1 MRFLTN
7 LVRTHLSTL
16 NEMFHSSVND
26 KPALEAIYEGY
37 TPATGAPCILN
48 SLHTSWCVGYQPPKL
63 LCIYFVRIKIFLAL
77 TLLMLRVLADNP
89 DAAFSL
95 DHLAFFTDRFH

>member
-77 TLLMLRVLADNP
+77 TLLMLRVLADYAN
-89 DAAFSL
+89 ASFSL
-95 DHLAFFTDRFH
+95 NYFAFFANWFY